1 MNSNMLIKRIL
12 DSKNY
17 MLNYNSNEFFS
28 RLIDSS
34 DGKTELIEKHLVEE
48 LMPDLTKELLIA
60 KSNQR
65 GQNGKE

>member
-28 RLIDSS
+28 RLIESS
-34 DGKTELIEKHLVEE
+34 DGKTELIENHLVEE

>member
-12 DSKNY
+12 DSKNS

>member
-12 DSKNY
+12 DSKNS

-28 RLIDSS
+28 RLIESS

>member
-12 DSKNY
+12 DSKNS

-28 RLIDSS
+28 RLIESS
-34 DGKTELIEKHLVEE
+34 DGKTELMEKHQVEK
-48 LMPDLTKELLIA
+48 LMPDVTKELLIA

-65 GQNGKE
+65 GENGKE